1 MPKVCRIKQRTKRVT
16 KRRDFCRKKQDVNQD
31 GCSDFQDVNISVN
44 SINKEDNNENMS
56 SIPGSAAIQVDTE
69 TSMNSVSA
77 KKIKPIEA
85 TTPTCHEPITG
96 YRLMDMEILA
106 SIFCL
111 LLCPSCCKR
120 HLKLSEMNSK
130 RKGLTSL
137 LFLQCQNCSYFEE
150 FCTSLS
156 KRTIHM
162 MLTKGLFIV

>member
-1 MPKVCRIKQRTKRVT
+1 
-16 KRRDFCRKKQDVNQD
+16 
-31 GCSDFQDVNISVN
+31 
-44 SINKEDNNENMS
+44 
-56 SIPGSAAIQVDTE
+56 
-69 TSMNSVSA
+69 MNSVSA

-130 RKGLTSL
+130 KKGLSSL
-137 LFLQCQNCSYFEE
+137 LLCQNCSYFEE
-150 FCTSLS
+150 FCTSRS
-156 KRTIHM
+156 KDNSYDVNKRAVYSM
-162 MLTKGLFIV
+162 RACGQGYAGLETFTSLMNTLIIQF